1 MKRIVMLLSISE
13 LAIVILASVHLAEA
27 QQAEKV
33 YRIGYLSNGKGTGR
47 KHAAFRQALRDLGYV
62 EGQNIVIERRFSKGK
77 RARLPALADELVRLR
92 VDVLFATSITAALA
106 AKNATKTIPIVV
118 TSAADPV
125 AAGLVDNLARPGGN
139 LTGFTRTAAALA
151 GKRLDLLKETIP
163 KLSRVAVLWQPGN
176 PSSEQIWKES
186 QVPARRLGLQ
196 LHSME
201 VSSADKFEGAFQ
213 EATKAGSV
221 ALAVT
226 VSKLINSNRRRIA
239 ALAIRNML
247 PAIYVDSR
255 FVRSGGLMSYGA
267 DRIEQYRR
275 AATYVDKILKGAK
288 PGDLP
293 IKQPRKLDLVIN
305 LKIAKQLDLTIPPE
319 ILLQATKVIK

>member
-1 MKRIVMLLSISE
+1 MKRIVLLLSISV
-13 LAIVILASVHLAEA
+13 LAIVILVSVHLAEA
-27 QQAEKV
+27 QQRKKI

-47 KHAAFRQALRDLGYV
+47 KHAVYRQALRDLGYV
-62 EGQNIVIERRFSKGK
+62 EGQNIVIEERFSTGK
-77 RARLPALADELVRLR
+77 RDRLPALADELVRLR
-92 VDVLFATSITAALA
+92 VDVLFASSITAALA
-106 AKNATKTIPIVV
+106 AKNATRTIPIVF

-125 AAGLVDNLARPGGN
+125 AAGLVDNRARPGGN

-151 GKRLDLLKETIP
+151 GKRLELLKETIP

-201 VSSADKFEGAFQ
+201 VSSADEIEGAFQ
-213 EATKAGSV
+213 EATKAVSA

-239 ALAIRNML
+239 SFAIKNRL

-275 AATYVDKILKGAK
+275 AATYVDRILKGAK

-293 IKQPRKLDLVIN
+293 VERPAMFELYVN
-305 LKIAKQLDLTIPPE
+305 LKTAKELGLTIPPE
-319 ILLQATKVIK
+319 ILIRATKVIK